1 MPDTDDLQQLSIP
14 ALLLSQ
20 GGGTPSS
27 SSIGPRRKLVP
38 QLMTT
43 GQWIRQC
50 CLDDLTT
57 QWLAAMVGEEL
68 SSADQDRNIQS
79 MLIQAGDGN
88 DLLVL
93 IDNAEIPASVVNVQL
108 VLTVEVAVGPAAA
121 SATAS
126 ATTKAVIC
134 SSDPLWPHV
143 ALAQQEDPTC
153 CIFSWAVRDSASAYR
168 AAGGGATTTTTTTT
182 PRGGGMN
189 HRQKQT
195 AFRLNYTR
203 TDDGSLSLANIDFID
218 VPNGFWLV

>member
-1 MPDTDDLQQLSIP
+1 MPDADDLQQLSIP

-57 QWLAAMVGEEL
+57 QWLAAIVGEEL
-68 SSADQDRNIQS
+68 SSADQDSIIQS
-79 MLIQAGDGN
+79 LLIQAGDGN

-93 IDNAEIPASVVNVQL
+93 IDNAEIPASVANVQL

-121 SATAS
+121 ST
-126 ATTKAVIC
+126 ATTATKAIIC

-168 AAGGGATTTTTTTT
+168 AAAGGGATTTTTT
-182 PRGGGMN
+182 PRGGGLN

-203 TDDGSLSLANIDFID
+203 TDDGLLNLANIDFVD
-218 VPNGFWLV
+218 VPIGFWLV

>member
-1 MPDTDDLQQLSIP
+1 MPDADDLQQLSIP

-20 GGGTPSS
+20 GGGSPSR
-27 SSIGPRRKLVP
+27 SIGPRRKLVP
-38 QLMTT
+38 QSMMT

-57 QWLAAMVGEEL
+57 QWLAAMVDEEI
-68 SSADQDRNIQS
+68 SADQDRNLQS
-79 MLIQAGDGN
+79 LLIQAGDGN

-93 IDNAEIPASVVNVQL
+93 IDNAEIPVSVADVEL

-121 SATAS
+121 AS
-126 ATTKAVIC
+126 ATTATTKAIIC

-153 CIFSWAVRDSASAYR
+153 CIYSWAVRDAAQAYR
-168 AAGGGATTTTTTTT
+168 AGGGATITTTTTS
-182 PRGGGMN
+182 RGGMN

-195 AFRLNYTR
+195 AFRLHYTR
-203 TDDGSLSLANIDFID
+203 TDDGSLNLANIDFVD
-218 VPNGFWLV
+218 MPNGFWLV